1 MNNKIIAAASVGVGL
16 GYKIRDHMVEKAEPT
31 TSITIN
37 TTFNTTVSEGTQ
49 PINITQHPANITSSS
64 TTKNT
69 TDVDIPVNKTSVIDA
84 PINVNKGNVAGSK
97 VDGSP
102 PELNSI
108 LELSD
113 DFIDSYLFFMDNL
126 LGFKSVFCYSFP
138 LIVCYLLYLKLNI
151 IFYIFLR
158 NRMSFRY
165 YLIDFIL
172 NGLKK
177 LFNFQFL
184 ICLFILTFCMF
195 SDIYFY
201 FYH

>member
-1 MNNKIIAAASVGVGL
+1 MNNKLIAAATVGVGI
-16 GYKIRDHMVEKAEPT
+16 GYKIRDHMEKPEAT
-31 TSITIN
+31 TSIIVN
-37 TTFNTTVSEGTQ
+37 NTFNTSVPSGTQ
-49 PINITQHPANITSSS
+49 PINISQSPASITLS
-64 TTKNT
+64 TSTKNT
-69 TDVDIPVNKTSVIDA
+69 TDVNIPVNKTSVIDV
-84 PINVNKGNVAGSK
+84 PINVNKGK
-97 VDGSP
+97 VTGSP
-102 PELNSI
+102 SELNSI

-158 NRMSFRY
+158 NKMSFRH

-184 ICLFILTFCMF
+184 ICLGILTFCVVF
-195 SDIYFY
+195 DIYFY